1 MTYSASLDNLAKIIT
16 IAVSAGLAVFYIF
29 LKDSS
34 GFLLWF
40 GFLVMIFG
48 LSFVL
53 RPMHYQ
59 LHPDQLVIRRLIKS
73 IVIKRTDVSTAKLLT
88 AAEQKGILR
97 TFGSGGFFGYFG
109 YFWNKALGKFMMQAT
124 RRDNLVL
131 IEKKD
136 GKKIVISP
144 DDENFI
150 TALKRQWKLG

>member
-1 MTYSASLDNLAKIIT
+1 MTYAASLDKLSKILT
-16 IAVSAGLAVFYIF
+16 VAVTAGLLAFFLF

-40 GFLVMIFG
+40 GFLAIVFG
-48 LSFVL
+48 LSYAL
-53 RPMHYQ
+53 RPLHYE
-59 LHPDQLVIRRLIKS
+59 LHPNQLIVHRLIKP
-73 IVIKRTDVSTAKLLT
+73 IVIERTDVSSAKLLT

-109 YFWNKALGKFMMQAT
+109 YFWSKALGKFTMQAT

-131 IEKKD
+131 IEKTD

-150 TALKRQWKLG
+150 HALKRQWKLG